1 MQGRLNLF
9 QRTMLRWRELH
20 PYNSVHVVFLAGPLE
35 ARRLQ
40 EAIDRALAAAGLTGY
55 ELDARQRRF
64 TFDAVGGR
72 AELRAELRILPAAGG
87 AVAATD
93 AEIERQL
100 NEPFVRTGRMTPFRF
115 FAIDDEPGFRLGLT
129 YDHFIAGG
137 DSIVVLLRA
146 IVDEYSG
153 RNDSKQVRPPL
164 RRYPRTYTRLLLRH
178 ARAAV
183 HGMLHLPRMAGSLR
197 RSVRPRYAD
206 LRDARNSFTH
216 FSVPP
221 EQFAQILRSAKAWGV
236 TVNDLWLALL
246 LHALAPLVPADRHAA
261 RRRDL
266 AVASIIN
273 IREDIEAAAQTT
285 FGQFLSSFRV
295 AHLVPDG
302 ISLRELALDIHAE
315 TARVKRNRLY
325 LQTLLALGVVG
336 MLWRFLSRERRER
349 FHSKSYAIL
358 AGLTMLNVTVLWPGA
373 GTRAPPLRY
382 LRGVSTGPLAPLV
395 LAISTVGNSLIAG
408 VSYRTAAFDRATVER
423 LISNLL
429 FSLETLPP

>member
-358 AGLTMLNVTVLWPGA
+358 AGLTMLNVTILWPGA